1 MSSAEPVLIICF
13 GVSGCGKSTV
23 AQHLANRFNF
33 NFIEADD
40 FHSNENK
47 AHMASGKALSDAM
60 REPWVHA
67 LCEFLGEQAKQG
79 KSCVMANSCLR
90 QAHRLRF
97 RNLPFRS
104 VFVHLSGSEQLIH
117 ARMRSRAGHFMPA
130 SLLSSQFAAFESTAG
145 EADVALVDI
154 NTDELAVCL
163 AAEGVVRQQ
172 LECRPSVL

>member
-1 MSSAEPVLIICF
+1 MSSSEPVLIICF

-23 AQHLANRFNF
+23 AQHLATRFDF

-40 FHSNENK
+40 FHSEENK

-60 REPWVHA
+60 REPWVNA
-67 LCEFLGEQAKQG
+67 LCDFLTEQAGQG
-79 KSCVMANSCLR
+79 RSCIMANSCLR

-104 VFVHLSGSEQLIH
+104 VFVHLSGTEQLIH
-117 ARMRSRAGHFMPA
+117 ERMQARAGHFMPA
-130 SLLSSQFAAFESTAG
+130 ALLSSQFAAFESTEG

-154 NTDELAVCL
+154 SSDEASVCL
-163 AAEGVVRQQ
+163 AAEGMVKRQ
-172 LECRPSVL
+172 LGL